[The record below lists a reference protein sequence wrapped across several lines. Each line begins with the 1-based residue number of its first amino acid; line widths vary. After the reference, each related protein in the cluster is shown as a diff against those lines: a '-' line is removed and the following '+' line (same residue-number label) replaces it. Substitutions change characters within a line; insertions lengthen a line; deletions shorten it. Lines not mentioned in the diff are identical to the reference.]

1 MTNNDLRLMAY
12 VDGELDAEAA
22 REVEALIAADPEAR
36 RTVAKYREAA
46 ALLRAACAEGFY
58 ADGTVRVPPA
68 PVRPMLRAVRRFAS
82 YAAVAAIAAIIGFG
96 GGVLSTNVAT
106 SQRQHLVDEVADYH
120 AVQSHETKH
129 LVEVPAAEADDL
141 TTWLGRRLERRLAVP
156 DLTPVGLHFAGGRMV
171 VIDRKP
177 VAALIYTRDSGLPVA
192 LCIIREDGTSS
203 SVRIDRRGTQNLASW
218 SDGTYTY
225 IVAGDLSAAEAQAI
239 AERAAPQL
247 RS

>member
-82 YAAVAAIAAIIGFG
+82 YAAVAAIAAIVGFG
-96 GGVLSTNVAT
+96 GGVLSGNVAT
-106 SQRQHLVDEVADYH
+106 
-120 AVQSHETKH
+120 
-129 LVEVPAAEADDL
+129 
-141 TTWLGRRLERRLAVP
+141 
-156 DLTPVGLHFAGGRMV
+156 
-171 VIDRKP
+171 
-177 VAALIYTRDSGLPVA
+177 
-192 LCIIREDGTSS
+192 
-203 SVRIDRRGTQNLASW
+203 
-218 SDGTYTY
+218 
-225 IVAGDLSAAEAQAI
+225 
-239 AERAAPQL
+239 
-247 RS
+247 